1 MLWISNLTRFFLYS
15 GKVILPNISLPSQNV
30 YFRQGTNVEF
40 GGSNGAT
47 EPPTV
52 PPMEGYTL
60 ETLNPKTTDF
70 SNPMYDAVQS
80 GTLTEPSLENSK
92 TGTSVSQSSPFSPF
106 LTLSRVSL

>member
-1 MLWISNLTRFFLYS
+1 MFLILNEMNSILFFYIINS

-60 ETLNPKTTDF
+60 ETLSPKTTDF

-92 TGTSVSQSSPFSPF
+92 TGNIYDVFSF
-106 LTLSRVSL
+106 FFV